1 MIFDY
6 FGRDGFGLAE
16 SICQTA
22 LFYLLKLAV
31 SENSINTGERR
42 HFSAKKPGL

>member
-31 SENSINTGERR
+31 SENAMLG
-42 HFSAKKPGL
+42 GG